1 MTFVATV
8 SGFLAAQFVAALY
21 SEQFAEWWMYGYER
35 GFYAEVA
42 APDVVTPGEFT
53 VGDKTLIT
61 NYCSAAQ
68 GEHVAALKADL
79 GG

>member
-42 APDVVTPGEFT
+42 APDTVTPGDFT
-53 VGDKTLIT
+53 VEDRALIL
-61 NYCSAAQ
+61 NYCSAEQA
-68 GEHVAALKADL
+68 EHVAALRAEL

>member
-21 SEQFAEWWMYGYER
+21 SEQFAEWWMYGYDR
-35 GFYAEVA
+35 GFYGEVA
-42 APDVVTPGEFT
+42 APETVTPGAIT
-53 VGDKTLIT
+53 LGDRELIV
-61 NYCSAAQ
+61 NYCSVAEAA
-68 GEHVAALKADL
+68 HTAALKAET

>member
-42 APDVVTPGEFT
+42 APETVTPG
-53 VGDKTLIT
+53 TLTLEDRELIV

-68 GEHVAALKADL
+68 AEHVADLKLDI

>member
-42 APDVVTPGEFT
+42 APEMVTPGELT

-61 NYCSAAQ
+61 NYCSVAHAQ
-68 GEHVAALKADL
+68 HVDTLKVRPGD
-79 GG
+79 

>member
-21 SEQFAEWWMYGYER
+21 SEQFAEWWMYGYEN
-35 GFYAEVA
+35 GFYGEVA
-42 APDVVTPGEFT
+42 APEPITPGT
-53 VGDKTLIT
+53 ITLEDRELIL
-61 NYCSAAQ
+61 NYCA
-68 GEHVAALKADL
+68 VADAERARTMKAEL